1 MRKLSKS
8 PFFFKVFIPLL
19 DAGLDWH
26 QCGVL
31 CYVERLTS
39 RNLPCFASAETIGA
53 ELRIPYGTV
62 RRVIDSLIAGQYLL
76 ANKQGRKR
84 ILELAPAYFRALEG
98 AQNEQHQNLNS
109 AQNEQ
114 LEGAQNEQLPRSNKP
129 RSNYLDL
136 DINKLDL
143 GKSNTR
149 DLDLGR
155 LSPQEKFKLELLAIG
170 VNYDDLP
177 E

>member
-1 MRKLSKS
+1 
-8 PFFFKVFIPLL
+8 
-19 DAGLDWH
+19 
-26 QCGVL
+26 
-31 CYVERLTS
+31 
-39 RNLPCFASAETIGA
+39 
-53 ELRIPYGTV
+53 
-62 RRVIDSLIAGQYLL
+62 VIDSLIERKYLS
-76 ANKQGRKR
+76 AKKQGRKR
-84 ILELAPAYFRALEG
+84 ILELTSAFYQALEG
-98 AQNEQHQNLNS
+98 AQNEQHQNLIT

-114 LEGAQNEQLPRSNKP
+114 NEGAQNEQLPRSNKP

-155 LSPQEKFKLELLAIG
+155 LSPQEQFKLELLAMG